1 MYKIKVENIKCNG
14 CVKSI
19 TSALKKINGILDVDI
34 DRNLEIVIVEGSD
47 ETKQEA
53 IDKLASIGY
62 PEKGENNLLTK
73 AKSYVSCAIGK
84 MQDE

>member
-1 MYKIKVENIKCNG
+1 MYKIEVENIKCNG

-19 TSALKKINGILDVDI
+19 TSALKKINGIIDVDI

-84 MQDE
+84 MQD